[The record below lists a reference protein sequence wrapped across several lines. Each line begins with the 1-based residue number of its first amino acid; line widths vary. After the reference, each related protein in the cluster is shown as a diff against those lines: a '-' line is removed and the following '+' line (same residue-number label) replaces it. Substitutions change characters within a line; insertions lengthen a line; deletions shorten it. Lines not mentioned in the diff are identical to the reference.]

1 MAVADSINLG
11 EKLALFA
18 DHWSPK
24 VIAELNDYQIKVVKI
39 AGEFVWH
46 SHEETDELFLCL
58 KGALE
63 IELADDG
70 SVRLEEGELYVVPKG
85 VEHRPVAREECHVLL
100 IEPRGV
106 VNTGDTAGE
115 LTAPQDQWI

>member
-1 MAVADSINLG
+1 MAAADSINLG

-18 DHWSPK
+18 DHWAPK

-39 AGEFVWH
+39 SGEFVWH

-63 IELADDG
+63 IELADG
-70 SVRLEEGELYVVPKG
+70 SVRLEEGELYVVPRG

>member
-24 VIAELNDYQIKVVKI
+24 IIAELNDYQIKLVKI

-58 KGALE
+58 KGAVE

-70 SVRLEEGELYVVPKG
+70 SVRLEEGELYVVPRG

-106 VNTGDTAGE
+106 VNTGDAAGE